1 MTTSQPS
8 KERGTPWGNFLD
20 ARAKVID
27 WLYYQNPDMATHRN
41 DAEIARTLSMD
52 SLQVTLIR
60 TRDERPGD
68 NKGQVRHV

>member
-1 MTTSQPS
+1 MPTANEQ
-8 KERGTPWGNFLD
+8 GTPWSRFLE

-27 WLYYQNPDMATHRN
+27 WLYYGNPTMPTHHD

-52 SLQVTLIR
+52 PTQVMLIR